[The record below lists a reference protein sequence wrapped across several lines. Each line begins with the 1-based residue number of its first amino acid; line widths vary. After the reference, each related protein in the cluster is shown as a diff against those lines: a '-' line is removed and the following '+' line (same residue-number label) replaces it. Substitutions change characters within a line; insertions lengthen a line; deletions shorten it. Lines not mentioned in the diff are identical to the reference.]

1 MVRLVVGTLRAQLR
15 RASARALSGTTMA
28 PPASS
33 SAAAAA
39 SARRCFS
46 VARAPPVDD
55 VDPKDILRPDVV
67 SKPQLPLD
75 QELPGLPKLKPA
87 SQLQAP
93 QTEVTVLSSG
103 LRVISQETYGQA
115 ATIGVFI
122 DAGSRHEDD
131 STVGVTHCLEHLG
144 FKSTTTRS
152 HADLVRQIESIG
164 ALTTSSCGRE
174 QIIYT
179 IDLLRDN
186 VAKGLELLAD
196 AVLNL
201 DVDADEIESIKAIMR
216 FQTEDLLENPQALLQ
231 EHIHGAAYGEKASLG
246 RPLQCPLDQI
256 DALTLE
262 TVLAF
267 RAKHFVASKM
277 VLAGSGVDHAS
288 LVALADKLFAT
299 IPTGDA
305 DSASVAVASS
315 PVEYIGGVRTIEN
328 ADAPFSYAALA
339 FPTAGWHHADLVP
352 VCVLQ
357 TLLGGGDSFSAG
369 GPGKGMYSRLYTS
382 VLNRFYWVESAFAF
396 SSIHAD
402 AGLLGIYG
410 ACAPSHTSN
419 LVALLCNQLLHVANR
434 PVDAAELQ
442 RAKNQLKSSVLMNLE
457 SRMILYE
464 DIGRQ
469 LLTYG
474 LRESPESVCAKI
486 DAVTAADL
494 QRVVQ
499 AAMAHPPSLV
509 YSGDL
514 KLFPSYDQVVGGLKE
529 GLQQ

>member
-1 MVRLVVGTLRAQLR
+1 M
-15 RASARALSGTTMA
+15 
-28 PPASS
+28 
-33 SAAAAA
+33 
-39 SARRCFS
+39 
-46 VARAPPVDD
+46 
-55 VDPKDILRPDVV
+55 
-67 SKPQLPLD
+67 
-75 QELPGLPKLKPA
+75 
-87 SQLQAP
+87 
-93 QTEVTVLSSG
+93 
-103 LRVISQETYGQA
+103 
-115 ATIGVFI
+115 
-122 DAGSRHEDD
+122 
-131 STVGVTHCLEHLG
+131 THLLEHLG

-152 HADLVRQIESIG
+152 HADLVRQVESIG

-186 VAKGLELLAD
+186 VEKGLELLAD
-196 AVLNL
+196 SVLHI
-201 DVDADEIESIKAIMR
+201 DVDADEIENIKAIMR

-231 EHIHGAAYGEKASLG
+231 EYIHSAAYGANASLG
-246 RPLQCPLDQI
+246 RPLQCPLDKI
-256 DALTLE
+256 DALTLDK
-262 TVLAF
+262 VLAF
-267 RAKHFVASKM
+267 RRKHFVAEKM

-288 LVALADKLFAT
+288 LVELAGKFFAK
-299 IPTGDA
+299 IPRGDE
-305 DSASVAVASS
+305 DASS
-315 PVEYIGGVRTIEN
+315 TPEPVVYKGGVQTIEN
-328 ADAPFSYAALA
+328 PESPFSYAALA
-339 FPTAGWHHADLVP
+339 FPTGGWHHDDLVP

-410 ACAPSHTSN
+410 ACSPSHTSN
-419 LVALLCNQLLHVANR
+419 LVALLCNQLLNVANR
-434 PVDAAELQ
+434 TVDATELQ

-474 LRESPESVCAKI
+474 MRESPESVCAKI
-486 DAVTAADL
+486 DQVTTADI

-514 KLFPSYDQVVGGLKE
+514 KLFPSYEQVVGGLKE
-529 GLQQ
+529 GLQH